1 MLWKIFS
8 GVWLY
13 GWKCY
18 FPTNFSHGNST
29 HSSKLRRSKA
39 ITTKTPPSHHHN
51 NKNQNHTETQ
61 IKPRKKNHNPI
72 KLREEGREDDRFW
85 GRGRSVLGCDGS
97 GFAIGDDESVLQSR
111 FAIWV
116 RDRGSRSR
124 TDSKSD
130 GEPIVP
136 SLFFLSLSLSL
147 CARARLPLPQL
158 SLCFPENFYLKVK

>member
-18 FPTNFSHGNST
+18 FPINFSHGNST

-39 ITTKTPPSHHHN
+39 TTTKTPPSHHHN

-97 GFAIGDDESVLQSR
+97 GFAI
-111 FAIWV
+111 WV
-116 RDRGSRSR
+116 RDLGSQSWTAKSNGFEVGRR
-124 TDSKSD
+124 TDR
-130 GEPIVP
+130 PF
-136 SLFFLSLSLSL
+136 SLLPLSLSL
-147 CARARLPLPQL
+147 CARGRVSL
-158 SLCFPENFYLKVK
+158 SLSSLSVFWKMGIWR